1 MQYLGGKS
9 RIAKEIVEVM
19 SAERKEDMTWVEPF
33 MGSGKVI
40 SLVNGRRIGA
50 DVNHEMI
57 ALFKAIRGGWKPPA
71 DVSKEFY
78 YEVKNNQ
85 DKYSDHL
92 KAFINIG
99 CSFGAKR
106 WGGYAKNGPPRLK
119 NKNGDNHALRSH
131 NALMKLKSLI
141 QDIELY
147 SCDYKNLAIPKQSL
161 IYCDP
166 PYRNMTG
173 YGFEFNHDEFD
184 NWCRDR
190 VKEGHYVFVSE
201 YTMPND
207 FQLAWSKEVKVTL
220 NPKDNNMT
228 KTEKLFRLHKKP
240 PFKLTLY

>member
-1 MQYLGGKS
+1 MRYLGAKN

-19 SAERKEDMTWVEPF
+19 SAEREEGMTWVEPF

-71 DVSKEFY
+71 DVSREFY

-85 DKYSDHL
+85 ENYSEHF

-99 CSFGAKR
+99 CSFGGKR
-106 WGGYAKNGPPRLK
+106 WGGFATDNASRNYAQQAHNTLMRLK
-119 NKNGDNHALRSH
+119 P
-131 NALMKLKSLI
+131 LI
-141 QDIELY
+141 QDIGLH
-147 SCDYKNLAIPKQSL
+147 SCDYKDLAIPKQSF

-166 PYRNMTG
+166 PYRNTTG
-173 YGFEFNHDEFD
+173 YGFKFNHDEVD
-184 NWCRDR
+184 DWCRDR

-201 YTMPND
+201 YSMPDD
-207 FQLAWSKEVKVTL
+207 FELAWSKEVKVTL
-220 NPKDNNMT
+220 DFKDNNMT

>member
-1 MQYLGGKS
+1 MRYLGGKV

-19 SAERKEDMTWVEPF
+19 SAEREEGMTWVEPF
-33 MGSGKVI
+33 IGSGNVI

-57 ALFKAIRGGWKPPA
+57 ALFKAIRGGWRPPT

-92 KAFINIG
+92 KAFISIG

-106 WGGYAKNGPPRLK
+106 WGGYARHDPRPGY
-119 NKNGDNHALRSH
+119 NSAAH
-131 NALMKLKSLI
+131 NASKSLI
-141 QDIELY
+141 RLKPLIEKIELV
-147 SCDYKNLAIPKQSL
+147 SCDYKNLIIPKRSL

-166 PYRNMTG
+166 PYRNTVG

-184 NWCRDR
+184 QWCRDR

-201 YTMPND
+201 YNMPED
-207 FQLAWSKEVKVTL
+207 FELAWSKEIKVTI
-220 NPKDNNMT
+220 NSKDNNIT

>member
-1 MQYLGGKS
+1 MRYMGGKS

-19 SAERKEDMTWVEPF
+19 SAEREEGMAWVEPF

-40 SLVNGRRIGA
+40 SLVNGQRIGA

-71 DVSKEFY
+71 DVSREFY

-92 KAFINIG
+92 KAFISIG
-99 CSFGAKR
+99 CSFGGGK
-106 WGGYAKNGPPRLK
+106 WGGYAKCKR
-119 NKNGDNHALRSH
+119 GDNYAQQTC
-131 NALMKLKSLI
+131 NTLMKLKPLI
-141 QDIELY
+141 QNMSLY
-147 SCDYKNLAIPKQSL
+147 SCDYADLAIPARSL

-166 PYRNMTG
+166 PYRNTAG
-173 YGFEFNHDEFD
+173 YGFKFDHNEFD

-201 YTMPND
+201 YTMPDD
-207 FQLAWSKEVKVTL
+207 FELAWSKEVKVTL
-220 NPKDNNMT
+220 DFKDNNMT

-240 PFKLTLY
+240 PFKLALY

>member
-1 MQYLGGKS
+1 MRYLGGKS
-9 RIAKEIVEVM
+9 RIAKEIIEVM
-19 SAERKEDMTWVEPF
+19 SAEREEGMAWVEPF

-57 ALFKAIRGGWKPPA
+57 ALFKAVRGGWEPPT

-85 DKYSDHL
+85 DEYPDHL

-106 WGGYAKNGPPRLK
+106 WGGFAFCKAKTNYAQEAYNSLMRLK
-119 NKNGDNHALRSH
+119 P
-131 NALMKLKSLI
+131 LI
-141 QDIELY
+141 QGIELH
-147 SCDYKNLAIPKQSL
+147 SCDYADLAIPERSL

-166 PYRNMTG
+166 PYRNTTD
-173 YGFEFNHDEFD
+173 YGFKFD
-184 NWCRDR
+184 HNKFDIWCRDR

-201 YTMPND
+201 YAMPDD
-207 FQLAWSKEVKVTL
+207 FELAWSKEIKCKLT
-220 NPKDNNMT
+220 KSADNNYIT

>member
-1 MQYLGGKS
+1 MRYLGGKS

-19 SAERKEDMTWVEPF
+19 SAEREEGMAWVEPF

-57 ALFKAIRGGWKPPA
+57 ALFKAIRGGWKPPT
-71 DVSKEFY
+71 DVSREFY

-92 KAFINIG
+92 KAFISIG
-99 CSFGAKR
+99 CSFGSKR
-106 WGGYAKNGPPRLK
+106 WGGYAFNEGR
-119 NKNGDNHALRSH
+119 NFAREAHHS
-131 NALMKLKSLI
+131 LMRLKSLI
-141 QDIELY
+141 QDIELH
-147 SCDYKNLAIPKQSL
+147 SCDYKKSTLPKRSL

-166 PYRNMTG
+166 PYRNTTG

-184 NWCRDR
+184 HWCRDR

-201 YTMPND
+201 YTMPD
-207 FQLAWSKEVKVTL
+207 GFELAWSKEVKVSL
-220 NPKDNNMT
+220 SSKDNNMI

>member
-19 SAERKEDMTWVEPF
+19 SAEREEGMTWVEPF

-40 SLVNGRRIGA
+40 SLVNGQRIGA

-57 ALFKAIRGGWKPPA
+57 ALFKAIRGGWHPPT

-92 KAFINIG
+92 KAFISIG

-106 WGGYAKNGPPRLK
+106 WGGFARNNRGFNFAQSCYNELI
-119 NKNGDNHALRSH
+119 
-131 NALMKLKSLI
+131 KLKPLI
-141 QDIELY
+141 QNIGIH
-147 SCDYKNLAIPKQSL
+147 SCDYKDLAIPKRSL

-166 PYRNMTG
+166 PYRNTTG

-184 NWCRDR
+184 DWCRDR

-201 YTMPND
+201 YNMPEG
-207 FQLAWSKEVKVTL
+207 FELAWSKEVNIFLSNKS
-220 NPKDNNMT
+220 NNI
-228 KTEKLFRLHKKP
+228 KNTEKLFRLHKKP